1 MVAARE
7 AFAEAWDV
15 LKMGGNQQTAMMHD
29 LPAYMEEALN
39 QKKKTRNDA
48 RKKKTKASKLREMIS
63 DHEEDADVM
72 RYYKENHPEWF
83 NSVMKYEPRAGTDKP
98 GMVIMIGV
106 KGKKKDNKK
115 KYGSAPMMKAWEQ
128 LVEVTYLGSY
138 EIEES

>member
-1 MVAARE
+1 MVAGRD

-48 RKKKTKASKLREMIS
+48 RKKKTKASKLREMVS

-83 NSVMKYEPRAGTDKP
+83 NSFMSGGGE
-98 GMVIMIGV
+98 
-106 KGKKKDNKK
+106 
-115 KYGSAPMMKAWEQ
+115 
-128 LVEVTYLGSY
+128 
-138 EIEES
+138 

>member
-1 MVAARE
+1 MVAARD

-29 LPAYMEEALN
+29 LPSYMEEALN

-83 NSVMKYEPRAGTDKP
+83 NSFMNGGGE
-98 GMVIMIGV
+98 
-106 KGKKKDNKK
+106 
-115 KYGSAPMMKAWEQ
+115 
-128 LVEVTYLGSY
+128 
-138 EIEES
+138 